1 MAEAKPE
8 KINFPLKEL
17 FDHPCTKRARRAML
31 RLRRYLAKK
40 YKVSEDNVFISQ
52 KINETIFAR
61 GPQKI
66 PRVLEIQVVSEENK
80 VRAYLQNEKIE
91 PKEKKKEEKK
101 EEKAQKEAS
110 KEKEAKPSKPESK
123 EQTIAEEKKE
133 ETLEQAEEKKILE
146 EKKER
151 EKAAQRTAIKRKQ
164 DK

>member
-17 FDHPCTKRARRAML
+17 FDHPCTKRARRAIL

-40 YKVSEDNVFISQ
+40 HKVSEDSVFISQ

-66 PRVLEIQVVSEENK
+66 PRMLELQVISEENK
-80 VRAYLQNEKIE
+80 VRAYLQSEKIE

-101 EEKAQKEAS
+101 EQKKEPKEEKA
-110 KEKEAKPSKPESK
+110 KEKEAKIEKSEREQKK
-123 EQTIAEEKKE
+123 EDKIEQVEEKKM
-133 ETLEQAEEKKILE
+133 LED
-146 EKKER
+146 KKER
-151 EKAAQRTAIKRKQ
+151 EKAAQRTAIKRRQ